1 MQGQNIQKA
10 IKKETGDRAELT
22 NVGMIWKYYKKCVLK
37 LHKNFLKNVG
47 FRVIYL
53 KFTFAIDK

>member
-1 MQGQNIQKA
+1 MEILQ
-10 IKKETGDRAELT
+10 
-22 NVGMIWKYYKKCVLK
+22 KCVLK
-37 LHKNFLKNVG
+37 LHKNFLKNAE